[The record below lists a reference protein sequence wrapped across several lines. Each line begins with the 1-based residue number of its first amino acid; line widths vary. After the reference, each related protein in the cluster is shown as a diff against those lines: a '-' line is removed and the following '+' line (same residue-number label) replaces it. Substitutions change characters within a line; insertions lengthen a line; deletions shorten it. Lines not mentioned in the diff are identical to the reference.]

1 MPIASCQ
8 SSSAPPASSRHS
20 GAIRFAPIAK
30 PMRSSWVARASAPA
44 KYPAS
49 ARSATLPPA
58 HTSLPGAV
66 FPGDPLSSS
75 WLPCLG
81 RPLGVAAR
89 SALPNLDTAAA
100 RQGSAPAGKE
110 GQERCY
116 LLSAW
121 PFLTSGPAGYPLA
134 MSTSP
139 LLPDDV
145 RAAAEVLAELGP
157 DYHDAVM
164 ESFLAKV
171 DREVDARVDV
181 RLAAER
187 RANTPEPRTVAA
199 ERQRAWTTGLASG
212 LIGGTVAA
220 GVLPPDPIKQ
230 VCQ

>member
-1 MPIASCQ
+1 
-8 SSSAPPASSRHS
+8 
-20 GAIRFAPIAK
+20 
-30 PMRSSWVARASAPA
+30 
-44 KYPAS
+44 
-49 ARSATLPPA
+49 
-58 HTSLPGAV
+58 
-66 FPGDPLSSS
+66 
-75 WLPCLG
+75 
-81 RPLGVAAR
+81 
-89 SALPNLDTAAA
+89 
-100 RQGSAPAGKE
+100 
-110 GQERCY
+110 
-116 LLSAW
+116 
-121 PFLTSGPAGYPLA
+121 

-220 GVLPPDPIKQ
+220 GFPLTILIKHVANEGAYSSNWHHSLWIIWVAIAVAYIAGAAAVATHNRHKRQ
-230 VCQ
+230 LARAAQGKDTTAGHPFKAVSHS